1 MNSQHDNDLFSHPFL
16 ENGVFWIALILLSM
30 GVITTFYYQDTAS
43 LKTVSPH
50 IYRYNPPEAEASS
63 PSTTRRQENPG
74 PSSLWTTPGSGNS
87 CTYSTYSA
95 EGGTGCIHDRAPFRL
110 WLPPAR

>member
-50 IYRYNPPEAEASS
+50 IYRYNPPKAEASS
-63 PSTTRRQENPG
+63 G
-74 PSSLWTTPGSGNS
+74 SLLTI
-87 CTYSTYSA
+87 YD
-95 EGGTGCIHDRAPFRL
+95 EETGKPRTVISLDDAGVR
-110 WLPPAR
+110 

>member
-63 PSTTRRQENPG
+63 G
-74 PSSLWTTPGSGNS
+74 SLLTI
-87 CTYSTYSA
+87 YD
-95 EGGTGCIHDRAPFRL
+95 EETGKPRTVISLDDAGVR
-110 WLPPAR
+110 